1 MDLVMLDTDV
11 FSLYFRRDTRS
22 LLYDPDVRDKVR
34 CLSFASVA
42 ELRFGALN
50 AGWQEPRRR
59 ELELA
64 IAHNVILAGDNETTE
79 RWAQVK
85 AARQRLGRPIGSED
99 CWIAASALRHGIPL
113 LTHNGADYADIPGL
127 TIVTHKA

>member
-1 MDLVMLDTDV
+1 MDLVLLDTDV
-11 FSLYFRRDTRS
+11 FSLFFRRDTRS

-42 ELRFGALN
+42 ELRFGAIH

-59 ELELA
+59 ELESS
-64 IAHNVILAGDNETTE
+64 IARTLILASDNETTQ

-85 AARQRLGRPIGSED
+85 AARQKIGRPIASED
-99 CWIAASALRHGIPL
+99 CWIAACALRHGVPL
-113 LTHNGADYADIPGL
+113 ATHNAADYTDIPGL
-127 TIVTHKA
+127 TVISHRA